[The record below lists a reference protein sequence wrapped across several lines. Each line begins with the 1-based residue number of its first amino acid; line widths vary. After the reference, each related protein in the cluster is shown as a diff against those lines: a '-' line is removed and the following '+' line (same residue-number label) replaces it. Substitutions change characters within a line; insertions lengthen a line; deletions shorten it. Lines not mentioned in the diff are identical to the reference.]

1 VTGSSGPTGA
11 QGPTG
16 STGPTSAPPTQINSL
31 SVNSTTAPTGQIW
44 ATGSITSYFSDMR
57 LKNILND
64 IENSLE
70 KVLSLN
76 GVYYNK
82 NDLAR
87 SYGYEGYEQEV
98 GLIAQEVEEVL
109 PEVIRP
115 APFDVGVDGSI
126 SGENYIT
133 VMYDKVVPLL
143 IEALKEQKRQIDYL
157 NTKV

>member
-1 VTGSSGPTGA
+1 
-11 QGPTG
+11 
-16 STGPTSAPPTQINSL
+16 
-31 SVNSTTAPTGQIW
+31 
-44 ATGSITSYFSDMR
+44 MR

-64 IENSLE
+64 IENALE
-70 KVLSLN
+70 KVLTLN

-87 SYGYEGYEQEV
+87 SYGYEGDEQEV
-98 GLIAQEVEEVL
+98 GLIAQEVEMVL

-115 APFDVGVDGSI
+115 APFDLIGEEGSI

-133 VMYDKVVPLL
+133 VLYEKVVPLL
-143 IEALKEQKRQIDYL
+143 IEALKEQKQQIDYL